1 MWLIVCTQYV
11 PFSVLYKDI
20 DPLIAVSAFWSTYVT
35 EDLCQA
41 RKKNICL
48 YDNVSINYNHK
59 QSSTSLLL
67 KHMT

>member
-20 DPLIAVSAFWSTYVT
+20 DPLIAVSAFWSTYVK

-41 RKKNICL
+41 RKK
-48 YDNVSINYNHK
+48 H
-59 QSSTSLLL
+59 LLI
-67 KHMT
+67 